1 MIGSVARPP
10 LPLGWCCPSAAVEHT
25 SAPPGRSSL
34 RCFPLASATLVW
46 FNFFPHP
53 PPLPSFGRFPS
64 RPPARR
70 AASAGAQRGAMP
82 PGPPLLR
89 ALLLLLLLLLLHFL
103 GAPARGAVY
112 TNHFLVELHG
122 GGPAEAERVAA
133 EHGFVGV
140 RKLPFLESG
149 YFFYYNGLPKARR
162 RRSLQHKLRLEKDSR
177 VRKAVQQEGFI
188 RRKRGY
194 RDINDIDINMNDPL
208 FTKQWYLINTGQADG
223 TPGLDLNV
231 AEAWELG
238 YTGKGVTIGI
248 MDDGI
253 DYLHPDLA
261 SNYNAKASY
270 DFSSNDPY
278 PYPRYTDDWF
288 NSHGTRCAGE
298 VSAAAN
304 NNICGVGV
312 AYNSKV
318 AGIRML
324 DQPFMTDIIEASSI
338 SHMPQVIDIYS
349 ASWGPTDNGKTVDGP
364 RELTLQA
371 MADGVNKGR
380 GGKGSIYVWA
390 SGDGGS
396 YDDCNCDGY
405 ASSMWTISINSAIND
420 GRTALYDESC
430 SSTLASTFSNGRK
443 RNPEAG
449 VATTDLYGNCTL
461 RHSGT
466 SAAAPEAAGVFALAL
481 EANLHLT
488 WRDMQHLT
496 VLTSKRN
503 QLHDEVHRWRRNG
516 VGLEF
521 NHLFGYGVLDAG
533 AMVKM
538 AKDWK
543 TVPERFHCVGGSI
556 QEPEKIPP
564 SGKLFLTLT
573 TNACEGKENFVRY
586 LEHVQAVI
594 TVNSTRRGDLNINMT
609 SPMGTK
615 SILLSRRPR
624 DDDSK
629 VGFDK
634 WPFMTTHT
642 WGEDPRGT
650 WALEMGFVGS
660 QPQQGVLKEWTLML
674 HGTQSAPYIDQIV
687 KDYQSKLAMSK
698 KEELEEELD
707 EAVERSLKSILS
719 KN

>member
-1 MIGSVARPP
+1 MPDMM
-10 LPLGWCCPSAAVEHT
+10 LG
-25 SAPPGRSSL
+25 SL
-34 RCFPLASATLVW
+34 RYGTAVGLILLNSLVLATQATEEGI
-46 FNFFPHP
+46 F
-53 PPLPSFGRFPS
+53 
-64 RPPARR
+64 
-70 AASAGAQRGAMP
+70 
-82 PGPPLLR
+82 
-89 ALLLLLLLLLLHFL
+89 
-103 GAPARGAVY
+103 
-112 TNHFLVELHG
+112 TNHLLVQLHEG
-122 GGPAEAERVAA
+122 AHDEAHQLAT
-133 EHGFVGV
+133 EHGFQSS
-140 RKLPFLESG
+140 RKLPFGEGL
-149 YFFYYNGLPKARR
+149 FHFYPQDTPQ
-162 RRSLQHKLRLEKDSR
+162 RRSKRSLRHRQRLEKDHR
-177 VRKAVQQEGFI
+177 VKNVLDQEGFG
-188 RRKRGY
+188 RQKRGY
-194 RDINDIDINMNDPL
+194 RSINEIDVKITDPL
-208 FTKQWYLINTGQADG
+208 FSKQWYLINTGQADG

-231 AEAWELG
+231 AEAWGLG
-238 YTGKGVTIGI
+238 YTGRGITIAI

-261 SNYNAKASY
+261 SNYNAEASY

-349 ASWGPTDNGKTVDGP
+349 ASWGPTDDGKTVDGP

-481 EANLHLT
+481 EANPNLT
-488 WRDMQHLT
+488 WRDMQHLS

-503 QLHDEVHRWRRNG
+503 QLHDEVHQWRRNG

-533 AMVKM
+533 GMVKM
-538 AKDWK
+538 AKEWK
-543 TVPERFHCVGGSI
+543 TVPERFHCVAGSLQDVHKI
-556 QEPEKIPP
+556 Q
-564 SGKLFLTLT
+564 SGDKLILAISTDS
-573 TNACEGKENFVRY
+573 CQGKDNFVRY

-594 TVNSTRRGDLNINMT
+594 TVNGSRRGDLNINMT

-624 DDDSK
+624 DDDAK

-634 WPFMTTHT
+634 WPFMTTQT

-650 WALEMGFVGS
+650 WVLEVGFQGNE
-660 QPQQGVLKEWTLML
+660 PQRGVLKEWTLML

-687 KDYQSKLAMSK
+687 RDYQSKLAMSK

-707 EAVERSLKSILS
+707 EAVERSLKSLLS

>member
-1 MIGSVARPP
+1 MKGGCVSQ
-10 LPLGWCCPSAAVEHT
+10 WKAAAGLLFCVMV
-25 SAPPGRSSL
+25 
-34 RCFPLASATLVW
+34 FASAE
-46 FNFFPHP
+46 
-53 PPLPSFGRFPS
+53 
-64 RPPARR
+64 RPV
-70 AASAGAQRGAMP
+70 
-82 PGPPLLR
+82 
-89 ALLLLLLLLLLHFL
+89 F
-103 GAPARGAVY
+103 
-112 TNHFLVELHG
+112 TNHFLVELHKG
-122 GGPAEAERVAA
+122 GEEEARQVAA
-133 EHGFVGV
+133 EHGFGV
-140 RKLPFLESG
+140 RKLPFTEGL
-149 YFFYYNGLPKARR
+149 YHFYHNGLAKAKR
-162 RRSLQHKLRLEKDSR
+162 RRSLQHKQQLERDPR
-177 VRKAVQQEGFI
+177 VKMALQQEGFD
-188 RRKRGY
+188 RKKRGY
-194 RDINDIDINMNDPL
+194 RDINEIDINMNDPL

-261 SNYNAKASY
+261 SNYNAEASY
-270 DFSSNDPY
+270 DFSGNDPY

-338 SHMPQVIDIYS
+338 SHMPQRIDIYS

-481 EANLHLT
+481 EANLGLT

-503 QLHDEVHRWRRNG
+503 QLHDEVHQWRRNG

-543 TVPERFHCVGGSI
+543 TVPERFHCVGGSV
-556 QEPEKIPP
+556 QDPEKIP
-564 SGKLFLTLT
+564 STGKLVLTLT
-573 TNACEGKENFVRY
+573 TDACEGKENFVRY

-594 TVNSTRRGDLNINMT
+594 TVNASRRGDLNINMT

-629 VGFDK
+629 VV
-634 WPFMTTHT
+634 
-642 WGEDPRGT
+642 R
-650 WALEMGFVGS
+650 
-660 QPQQGVLKEWTLML
+660 
-674 HGTQSAPYIDQIV
+674 
-687 KDYQSKLAMSK
+687 DYQSKLAMSK

-707 EAVERSLKSILS
+707 EAVERSLKSILHE
-719 KN
+719 N

>member
-1 MIGSVARPP
+1 MRWG
-10 LPLGWCCPSAAVEHT
+10 C
-25 SAPPGRSSL
+25 
-34 RCFPLASATLVW
+34 
-46 FNFFPHP
+46 
-53 PPLPSFGRFPS
+53 
-64 RPPARR
+64 
-70 AASAGAQRGAMP
+70 ASAGATLA
-82 PGPPLLR
+82 
-89 ALLLLLLLLLLHFL
+89 FL
-103 GAPARGAVY
+103 FLNAVVFTASSAEERVY
-112 TNHFLVELHG
+112 TNEFLVQLQDSG
-122 GGPAEAERVAA
+122 EAAAKEVAA
-133 EHGFVGV
+133 ERGFTGV
-140 RKLPFLESG
+140 RKVPFGEGLYQFTHSG
-149 YFFYYNGLPKARR
+149 IPKTRQ
-162 RRSLQHKLRLEKDSR
+162 RRSIHHKRHLEKDPR
-177 VRKAVQQEGFI
+177 VIHVSQQEAFE

-194 RDINDIDINMNDPL
+194 RRISDIDVDMNDPL
-208 FTKQWYLINTGQADG
+208 FSKQWYLINTGQADG

-238 YTGKGVTIGI
+238 YTGKGVTIAI

-261 SNYNAKASY
+261 ENYNAEASY

-304 NNICGVGV
+304 DNVCGVGV
-312 AYNSKV
+312 AYSSKV

-338 SHMPQVIDIYS
+338 SHMPQTIDIYS
-349 ASWGPTDNGKTVDGP
+349 ASWGPTDDGKTVDGP

-380 GGKGSIYVWA
+380 NGKGSIYVWA

-449 VATTDLYGNCTL
+449 VVGAVPLC
-461 RHSGT
+461 SIC
-466 SAAAPEAAGVFALAL
+466 PALP
-481 EANLHLT
+481 NLT
-488 WRDMQHLT
+488 WRDMQHLS

-533 AMVKM
+533 AMVKL

-543 TVPERFHCVGGSI
+543 TVPERFHCIAGSI
-556 QEPEKIPP
+556 QEPQTITSED
-564 SGKLFLTLT
+564 KLVLTIT
-573 TNACEGKENFVRY
+573 TDACEGKANFARY

-594 TVNSTRRGDLNINMT
+594 TVNSTRRGDLNLNMT
-609 SPMGTK
+609 SPTGTK

-650 WALEMGFVGS
+650 WTLEVGFTGGTA
-660 QPQQGVLKEWTLML
+660 QKGVLKEWTLML

-687 KDYQSKLAMSK
+687 RDYQSKLAMSK

-707 EAVERSLKSILS
+707 EAVERSLKSLL
-719 KN
+719 KENEPY

>member
-1 MIGSVARPP
+1 M
-10 LPLGWCCPSAAVEHT
+10 
-25 SAPPGRSSL
+25 
-34 RCFPLASATLVW
+34 
-46 FNFFPHP
+46 
-53 PPLPSFGRFPS
+53 
-64 RPPARR
+64 PA
-70 AASAGAQRGAMP
+70 
-82 PGPPLLR
+82 GPPLLR
-89 ALLLLLLLLLLHFL
+89 GSLLLLFLLHFL

-112 TNHFLVELHG
+112 TNHFLVELYDG
-122 GGPAEAERVAA
+122 GQAEAERVAA
-133 EHGFVGV
+133 EHGFGGV
-140 RKLPFLESG
+140 RKLPFLDSG
-149 YFFYYNGLPKARR
+149 YFFYHNGLAKARR

-177 VRKAVQQEGFI
+177 DALLEQLRVLRVGAWWLRAAAAAGWLQAPSALSGKQWSTRLSRRQAASGEVAKQSGTGCGQRRQLGKKQDRREKKVRKAVQQEGFS

-564 SGKLFLTLT
+564 TGKLVLTLT
-573 TNACEGKENFVRY
+573 TDACEGKENFVRY

-615 SILLSRRPR
+615 SILLSWRPR

-650 WALEMGFVGS
+650 WALEIGFVGS
-660 QPQQGVLKEWTLML
+660 QPQRGVLKEWTLML

>member
-1 MIGSVARPP
+1 MKGGCVSQ
-10 LPLGWCCPSAAVEHT
+10 WKAAAGLLFCAMV
-25 SAPPGRSSL
+25 
-34 RCFPLASATLVW
+34 FASAE
-46 FNFFPHP
+46 
-53 PPLPSFGRFPS
+53 
-64 RPPARR
+64 RPV
-70 AASAGAQRGAMP
+70 
-82 PGPPLLR
+82 
-89 ALLLLLLLLLLHFL
+89 F
-103 GAPARGAVY
+103 
-112 TNHFLVELHG
+112 TNHFLVELHKG
-122 GGPAEAERVAA
+122 GEEEARQVAA
-133 EHGFVGV
+133 EHGFGV
-140 RKLPFLESG
+140 RKLPFTEGL
-149 YFFYYNGLPKARR
+149 YHFYHNGLAKAKR
-162 RRSLQHKLRLEKDSR
+162 RRSLHHRQQLERDPRVKLAL
-177 VRKAVQQEGFI
+177 QQEGFD
-188 RRKRGY
+188 RKKRGY
-194 RDINDIDINMNDPL
+194 RDINEIDINMNDPL

-261 SNYNAKASY
+261 SNYVKMDSSAATTAQE
-270 DFSSNDPY
+270 DWSSN
-278 PYPRYTDDWF
+278 WW

-338 SHMPQVIDIYS
+338 SHMPQLIDIYS

-481 EANLHLT
+481 EANLGLT

-503 QLHDEVHRWRRNG
+503 QLHDEVHQWRRNG

-543 TVPERFHCVGGSI
+543 TVPERFHCVGGSV
-556 QEPEKIPP
+556 QDPEKIPP
-564 SGKLFLTLT
+564 TGKLVLTLT
-573 TNACEGKENFVRY
+573 TDACEGKENFVRY

-594 TVNSTRRGDLNINMT
+594 TVNATRRGDLNINMT

-642 WGEDPRGT
+642 WGEDARGT
-650 WALEMGFVGS
+650 WTLELGFVGS
-660 QPQQGVLKEWTLML
+660 APQKGVLKEWTLML
-674 HGTQSAPYIDQIV
+674 HGTQSAPYIDQV
-687 KDYQSKLAMSK
+687 VRDYQSKLAMSK

-707 EAVERSLKSILS
+707 EAVERSLKSILRE
-719 KN
+719 N

>member
-1 MIGSVARPP
+1 
-10 LPLGWCCPSAAVEHT
+10 
-25 SAPPGRSSL
+25 
-34 RCFPLASATLVW
+34 
-46 FNFFPHP
+46 
-53 PPLPSFGRFPS
+53 
-64 RPPARR
+64 
-70 AASAGAQRGAMP
+70 
-82 PGPPLLR
+82 
-89 ALLLLLLLLLLHFL
+89 
-103 GAPARGAVY
+103 
-112 TNHFLVELHG
+112 
-122 GGPAEAERVAA
+122 
-133 EHGFVGV
+133 
-140 RKLPFLESG
+140 
-149 YFFYYNGLPKARR
+149 
-162 RRSLQHKLRLEKDSR
+162 
-177 VRKAVQQEGFI
+177 
-188 RRKRGY
+188 
-194 RDINDIDINMNDPL
+194 
-208 FTKQWYLINTGQADG
+208 
-223 TPGLDLNV
+223 
-231 AEAWELG
+231 
-238 YTGKGVTIGI
+238 
-248 MDDGI
+248 
-253 DYLHPDLA
+253 
-261 SNYNAKASY
+261 
-270 DFSSNDPY
+270 
-278 PYPRYTDDWF
+278 
-288 NSHGTRCAGE
+288 
-298 VSAAAN
+298 
-304 NNICGVGV
+304 
-312 AYNSKV
+312 
-318 AGIRML
+318 ML

-349 ASWGPTDNGKTVDGP
+349 ASWGPTDDGKTVDGP

-466 SAAAPEAAGVFALAL
+466 SAAAPEAAGVFALAI
-481 EANLHLT
+481 EANPNLT
-488 WRDMQHLT
+488 WRDMQHLS

-503 QLHDEVHRWRRNG
+503 QLHDEVHQWRRNG

-533 AMVKM
+533 GMVKM
-538 AKDWK
+538 AKEWK
-543 TVPERFHCVGGSI
+543 TVPERFHCVAGSI
-556 QEPEKIPP
+556 QDAHKIQ
-564 SGKLFLTLT
+564 SGNKLVLAITAE
-573 TNACEGKENFVRY
+573 ACQGKDNFVRY
-586 LEHVQAVI
+586 LEHVQAVV
-594 TVNSTRRGDLNINMT
+594 TVNASRRGDLNINMT

-624 DDDSK
+624 DDNSK

-650 WALEMGFVGS
+650 WVLEVGFQGEE
-660 QPQQGVLKEWTLML
+660 PQHGALKEWTLML

-687 KDYQSKLAMSK
+687 RDYQSKLAMSK

-707 EAVERSLKSILS
+707 EAVERSLKSLLS
-719 KN
+719 KNN

>member
-1 MIGSVARPP
+1 MQN
-10 LPLGWCCPSAAVEHT
+10 C
-25 SAPPGRSSL
+25 
-34 RCFPLASATLVW
+34 
-46 FNFFPHP
+46 
-53 PPLPSFGRFPS
+53 
-64 RPPARR
+64 
-70 AASAGAQRGAMP
+70 
-82 PGPPLLR
+82 
-89 ALLLLLLLLLLHFL
+89 
-103 GAPARGAVY
+103 
-112 TNHFLVELHG
+112 
-122 GGPAEAERVAA
+122 
-133 EHGFVGV
+133 
-140 RKLPFLESG
+140 
-149 YFFYYNGLPKARR
+149 
-162 RRSLQHKLRLEKDSR
+162 
-177 VRKAVQQEGFI
+177 
-188 RRKRGY
+188 
-194 RDINDIDINMNDPL
+194 
-208 FTKQWYLINTGQADG
+208 
-223 TPGLDLNV
+223 
-231 AEAWELG
+231 
-238 YTGKGVTIGI
+238 
-248 MDDGI
+248 
-253 DYLHPDLA
+253 
-261 SNYNAKASY
+261 
-270 DFSSNDPY
+270 
-278 PYPRYTDDWF
+278 
-288 NSHGTRCAGE
+288 HGTRCAGE

-312 AYNSKV
+312 AYGSKV
-318 AGIRML
+318 AGIWML

-338 SHMPQVIDIYS
+338 SHMPQLIDIYS

-481 EANLHLT
+481 EANLGLT

-503 QLHDEVHRWRRNG
+503 QLHDEVHQWRRNG

-538 AKDWK
+538 ARDWK
-543 TVPERFHCVGGSI
+543 TVPERFHCVGGSVQDPDCHGQHN
-556 QEPEKIPP
+556 QERGPEHQHD
-564 SGKLFLTLT
+564 
-573 TNACEGKENFVRY
+573 V
-586 LEHVQAVI
+586 
-594 TVNSTRRGDLNINMT
+594 
-609 SPMGTK
+609 PMGTE

-624 DDDSK
+624 EDDAK

-642 WGEDPRGT
+642 WGEDARGT
-650 WALEMGFVGS
+650 WTLELGFVGS
-660 QPQQGVLKEWTLML
+660 APQKGVLKEWTLML
-674 HGTQSAPYIDQIV
+674 HGTQSALYIDQV
-687 KDYQSKLAMSK
+687 VRDYQSKLAMSK

-707 EAVERSLKSILS
+707 EAVQRSLKSILG
-719 KN
+719 KD

>member
-1 MIGSVARPP
+1 MKGGCASQ
-10 LPLGWCCPSAAVEHT
+10 WKAAAGLLFCVMV
-25 SAPPGRSSL
+25 
-34 RCFPLASATLVW
+34 FASAK
-46 FNFFPHP
+46 
-53 PPLPSFGRFPS
+53 
-64 RPPARR
+64 RPV
-70 AASAGAQRGAMP
+70 
-82 PGPPLLR
+82 
-89 ALLLLLLLLLLHFL
+89 F
-103 GAPARGAVY
+103 
-112 TNHFLVELHG
+112 TNNFLVELHKG
-122 GGPAEAERVAA
+122 GEEEARQVAA
-133 EHGFVGV
+133 EHGFGV
-140 RKLPFLESG
+140 RKLPFTEGL
-149 YFFYYNGLPKARR
+149 YHFYHNGLAKARR
-162 RRSLQHKLRLEKDSR
+162 KRSLHHKQLLERDPR
-177 VRKAVQQEGFI
+177 VKMALQQEGFQ
-188 RRKRGY
+188 RKKRGY
-194 RDINDIDINMNDPL
+194 RDINEIDINMNDPL

-261 SNYNAKASY
+261 SNYNAEASY

-338 SHMPQVIDIYS
+338 SHMPQLIDIYS

-466 SAAAPEAAGVFALAL
+466 SAG
-481 EANLHLT
+481 
-488 WRDMQHLT
+488 DMQHLT

-503 QLHDEVHRWRRNG
+503 QLHDEVHQWRRNG

-543 TVPERFHCVGGSI
+543 TVPERFHCVGGSV
-556 QEPEKIPP
+556 QDPEKIP
-564 SGKLFLTLT
+564 STGKLVLTLT
-573 TNACEGKENFVRY
+573 TDACEGKENFVRY

-594 TVNSTRRGDLNINMT
+594 TVNATRRGDLNINMT

-642 WGEDPRGT
+642 WGEDARGT
-650 WALEMGFVGS
+650 WTLELGFVGS
-660 QPQQGVLKEWTLML
+660 APQKGVLKEWTLML
-674 HGTQSAPYIDQIV
+674 HGTQSAPYIDQV
-687 KDYQSKLAMSK
+687 VRDYQSKLAMSK

-707 EAVERSLKSILS
+707 EAVERSLKSILH

>member
-1 MIGSVARPP
+1 MEGGCGSQ
-10 LPLGWCCPSAAVEHT
+10 WKAAGLLFCVMV
-25 SAPPGRSSL
+25 
-34 RCFPLASATLVW
+34 FASAE
-46 FNFFPHP
+46 
-53 PPLPSFGRFPS
+53 
-64 RPPARR
+64 RPV
-70 AASAGAQRGAMP
+70 
-82 PGPPLLR
+82 
-89 ALLLLLLLLLLHFL
+89 F
-103 GAPARGAVY
+103 
-112 TNHFLVELHG
+112 TNHFLVELHKDG
-122 GGPAEAERVAA
+122 EEEARQVAA
-133 EHGFVGV
+133 EHGFGV
-140 RKLPFLESG
+140 RKLPFAEGL
-149 YFFYYNGLPKARR
+149 YHFYHNGLAKAKR
-162 RRSLQHKLRLEKDSR
+162 RRSLHHKRQLERDPRIKM
-177 VRKAVQQEGFI
+177 ALQQEGFD
-188 RRKRGY
+188 RKKRGY
-194 RDINDIDINMNDPL
+194 RDINEIDINMNDPL
-208 FTKQWYLINTGQADG
+208 FTKQWYLFNTGQADG

-261 SNYNAKASY
+261 YNYNSDASY

-298 VSAAAN
+298 VSAAAS

-338 SHMPQVIDIYS
+338 SHMPQLIDIYS

-449 VATTDLYGNCTL
+449 V
-461 RHSGT
+461 
-466 SAAAPEAAGVFALAL
+466 
-481 EANLHLT
+481 
-488 WRDMQHLT
+488 
-496 VLTSKRN
+496 RN
-503 QLHDEVHRWRRNG
+503 QLHDEVHQWRRNG

-543 TVPERFHCVGGSI
+543 TVPERFHCVGGSV
-556 QEPEKIPP
+556 QNPEKIPP
-564 SGKLFLTLT
+564 TGKLVLTLK

-594 TVNSTRRGDLNINMT
+594 TVNATRRGDLNINMT

-642 WGEDPRGT
+642 WGEDARGT
-650 WALEMGFVGS
+650 WTLELGFVGS
-660 QPQQGVLKEWTLML
+660 APQKGLLKEWTLML
-674 HGTQSAPYIDQIV
+674 HGTQSAPYIDQV
-687 KDYQSKLAMSK
+687 VRDYQSKLAMSK
-698 KEELEEELD
+698 KQELEEELD
-707 EAVERSLKSILS
+707 EAVERSLQSILR

>member
-1 MIGSVARPP
+1 M
-10 LPLGWCCPSAAVEHT
+10 LGFWRDGTALALILLSA
-25 SAPPGRSSL
+25 
-34 RCFPLASATLVW
+34 LV
-46 FNFFPHP
+46 
-53 PPLPSFGRFPS
+53 LI
-64 RPPARR
+64 
-70 AASAGAQRGAMP
+70 AAAGEE
-82 PGPPLLR
+82 LI
-89 ALLLLLLLLLLHFL
+89 FSD
-103 GAPARGAVY
+103 
-112 TNHFLVELHG
+112 HFLVQLHEG
-122 GGPAEAERVAA
+122 TNEDAHQLAL
-133 EHGFVGV
+133 EHGFGSA
-140 RKLPFLESG
+140 RKLPFGEGL
-149 YFFYYNGLPKARR
+149 FHFYPREVPKTRR
-162 RRSLQHKLRLEKDSR
+162 KRSLQQHRRLAEDHR
-177 VRKAVQQEGFI
+177 VKNVFLQEGFG
-188 RRKRGY
+188 RQKRGY
-194 RDINDIDINMNDPL
+194 REISNIEVNMSDPL
-208 FTKQWYLINTGQADG
+208 FTKQWYLN
-223 TPGLDLNV
+223 
-231 AEAWELG
+231 AEA
-238 YTGKGVTIGI
+238 
-248 MDDGI
+248 
-253 DYLHPDLA
+253 
-261 SNYNAKASY
+261 SF

-298 VSAAAN
+298 VSAVSN

-349 ASWGPTDNGKTVDGP
+349 ASWGPTDDGKTVDGP

-481 EANLHLT
+481 EANPNLM
-488 WRDMQHLT
+488 WRDLQHLT

-503 QLHDEVHRWRRNG
+503 KLHDEVHQWRRNG

-533 AMVKM
+533 GMVKL
-538 AKDWK
+538 AREWK
-543 TVPERFHCVGGSI
+543 TVPERFHCVAGSVQEIHKI
-556 QEPEKIPP
+556 Q
-564 SGKLFLTLT
+564 SGSKLVLSIT
-573 TNACEGKENFVRY
+573 TDACQGKDNFVRY

-594 TVNSTRRGDLNINMT
+594 TVNASRRGDININMT

-624 DDDSK
+624 DDDAK

-650 WALEMGFVGS
+650 WLLEVGFQGEA
-660 QPQQGVLKEWTLML
+660 PQSGAMKEWTLML
-674 HGTQSAPYIDQIV
+674 HGTQSAPYIDQV
-687 KDYQSKLAMSK
+687 VRDYQSKLAMSK

-707 EAVERSLKSILS
+707 EAVERSLKSLLS
-719 KN
+719 KSN

>member
-1 MIGSVARPP
+1 M
-10 LPLGWCCPSAAVEHT
+10 LGFCRDGKPFVLILLNALVVSKGAAEENV
-25 SAPPGRSSL
+25 
-34 RCFPLASATLVW
+34 F
-46 FNFFPHP
+46 
-53 PPLPSFGRFPS
+53 
-64 RPPARR
+64 
-70 AASAGAQRGAMP
+70 
-82 PGPPLLR
+82 
-89 ALLLLLLLLLLHFL
+89 
-103 GAPARGAVY
+103 
-112 TNHFLVELHG
+112 TNHLLVQLHEG
-122 GGPAEAERVAA
+122 TNDEAQQLAM
-133 EHGFVGV
+133 EHGFDSA
-140 RKLPFLESG
+140 RKLSFGDRL
-149 YFFYYNGLPKARR
+149 FHFYPGEDPQARQ
-162 RRSLQHKLRLEKDSR
+162 RRSLKRWQSLEKHYM
-177 VRKAVQQEGFI
+177 VKKVTHQEGFS
-188 RRKRGY
+188 RKKRGY
-194 RDINDIDINMNDPL
+194 RNIDDITVNMNDPL

-223 TPGLDLNV
+223 TPALDLNV
-231 AEAWELG
+231 AQAWELG
-238 YTGKGVTIGI
+238 FTGKGVTIAI

-261 SNYNAKASY
+261 ANYNAEASF

-298 VSAAAN
+298 VSAVAN

-338 SHMPQVIDIYS
+338 SHMPQAIDIYS
-349 ASWGPTDNGKTVDGP
+349 ASWGPTDDGRTVDGP

-380 GGKGSIYVWA
+380 GGRGSIYVWA

-396 YDDCNCDGY
+396 FDDCNCDGY

-443 RNPEAG
+443 RKPEAG

-481 EANLHLT
+481 EANPSLT
-488 WRDMQHLT
+488 WRDVQHLT

-533 AMVKM
+533 GMVNM
-538 AKDWK
+538 ALEWK
-543 TVPERFHCVGGSI
+543 TVPERFHCVAGSVQEVHKI
-556 QEPEKIPP
+556 Q
-564 SGKLFLTLT
+564 SGHKLLLSIT
-573 TNACEGKENFVRY
+573 TDACHGKDNFVRY
-586 LEHVQAVI
+586 LEHVQAVV
-594 TVNSTRRGDLNINMT
+594 TVNASRRGDLNINLT
-609 SPMGTK
+609 SPAGTK

-624 DDDSK
+624 DEDSK

-642 WGEDPRGT
+642 WGEDPRGP
-650 WALEMGFVGS
+650 WLLEVAFEGDA
-660 QPQQGVLKEWTLML
+660 PQRGVLKEWTLML
-674 HGTQSAPYIDQIV
+674 HGTQSAPYIDQMV
-687 KDYQSKLAMSK
+687 HGYQPKLAMSK
-698 KEELEEELD
+698 KEELEQELD
-707 EAVERSLKSILS
+707 EALERSLKSLLS
-719 KN
+719 ES

>member
-1 MIGSVARPP
+1 MPGLVAFLAGGQEQGAGRER
-10 LPLGWCCPSAAVEHT
+10 VE
-25 SAPPGRSSL
+25 SG
-34 RCFPLASATLVW
+34 V
-46 FNFFPHP
+46 
-53 PPLPSFGRFPS
+53 
-64 RPPARR
+64 
-70 AASAGAQRGAMP
+70 
-82 PGPPLLR
+82 
-89 ALLLLLLLLLLHFL
+89 
-103 GAPARGAVY
+103 
-112 TNHFLVELHG
+112 G
-122 GGPAEAERVAA
+122 GG
-133 EHGFVGV
+133 
-140 RKLPFLESG
+140 
-149 YFFYYNGLPKARR
+149 AR
-162 RRSLQHKLRLEKDSR
+162 SPSDDVKNVLD
-177 VRKAVQQEGFI
+177 QEGFG
-188 RRKRGY
+188 RQKRGY
-194 RDINDIDINMNDPL
+194 RSINEIHFKMTDPL
-208 FTKQWYLINTGQADG
+208 FSKQWYLINTGQADG

-231 AEAWELG
+231 AEAWGLG
-238 YTGKGVTIGI
+238 YTGRGITIAI

-261 SNYNAKASY
+261 SNYDRETGSRPAKLFNVNALTTVAGGMAGRSNAEASY

-349 ASWGPTDNGKTVDGP
+349 ASWGPTDDGKTVDGP

-481 EANLHLT
+481 EANPNLT
-488 WRDMQHLT
+488 WRDMQHLS

-503 QLHDEVHRWRRNG
+503 QLHDEVHQWRRNG

-533 AMVKM
+533 SMVKM
-538 AKDWK
+538 AKEWK
-543 TVPERFHCVGGSI
+543 TVPERFHCVAGSLQDVHGPPCPNELSAPSTPYHKARFLCVHARKTLAGDPHLDKAISLHHKI
-556 QEPEKIPP
+556 Q
-564 SGKLFLTLT
+564 SGDKLILAISTDS
-573 TNACEGKENFVRY
+573 CQGKDNFVRY
-586 LEHVQAVI
+586 LEHVQAVV
-594 TVNSTRRGDLNINMT
+594 TVNGSRRGDLNINMT

-615 SILLSRRPR
+615 SILLSCRPR
-624 DDDSK
+624 DDDAK

-650 WALEMGFVGS
+650 WVLEVGFQGDE
-660 QPQQGVLKEWTLML
+660 PQRGALKEWTLML

-687 KDYQSKLAMSK
+687 HDYQSKLAMSK

-707 EAVERSLKSILS
+707 EAVERSLKSLLS

>member
-1 MIGSVARPP
+1 MKGGCVSQ
-10 LPLGWCCPSAAVEHT
+10 WKAAAGLLFCVMV
-25 SAPPGRSSL
+25 
-34 RCFPLASATLVW
+34 FASAE
-46 FNFFPHP
+46 
-53 PPLPSFGRFPS
+53 
-64 RPPARR
+64 RPV
-70 AASAGAQRGAMP
+70 
-82 PGPPLLR
+82 
-89 ALLLLLLLLLLHFL
+89 F
-103 GAPARGAVY
+103 
-112 TNHFLVELHG
+112 TNHFLVELHKG
-122 GGPAEAERVAA
+122 GEEEARQVAA
-133 EHGFVGV
+133 EHGFGV
-140 RKLPFLESG
+140 RKLPFTDGL
-149 YFFYYNGLPKARR
+149 YHFYHNGLAKAKR
-162 RRSLQHKLRLEKDSR
+162 RRSLHHKQQLERDPR
-177 VRKAVQQEGFI
+177 VKMALQQEGFD
-188 RRKRGY
+188 RKKRGY
-194 RDINDIDINMNDPL
+194 RDINEIDINMNDPL

-261 SNYNAKASY
+261 SNYNAEASY
-270 DFSSNDPY
+270 DFSGNDPY

-288 NSHGTRCAGE
+288 NSPHHLLPRGAR
-298 VSAAAN
+298 
-304 NNICGVGV
+304 
-312 AYNSKV
+312 
-318 AGIRML
+318 GIWWPPSL
-324 DQPFMTDIIEASSI
+324 CPP
-338 SHMPQVIDIYS
+338 PQ
-349 ASWGPTDNGKTVDGP
+349 
-364 RELTLQA
+364 
-371 MADGVNKGR
+371 GR

-481 EANLHLT
+481 EANLGLT
-488 WRDMQHLT
+488 WRDIQHLT

-503 QLHDEVHRWRRNG
+503 QLHDEVHQWRRNG

-543 TVPERFHCVGGSI
+543 TVPERFHCVGGSV
-556 QEPEKIPP
+556 QDPEKIP
-564 SGKLFLTLT
+564 STGKLVLTLT
-573 TNACEGKENFVRY
+573 TDACEGKENFVRY

-594 TVNSTRRGDLNINMT
+594 TVNASRRGDLNINMT

-642 WGEDPRGT
+642 WGEDARGT
-650 WALEMGFVGS
+650 WTLELGFVGS
-660 QPQQGVLKEWTLML
+660 TPQKGVLKEWTLML
-674 HGTQSAPYIDQIV
+674 HGTQSAPYIDQV
-687 KDYQSKLAMSK
+687 VRDYQSKLAMSK

-707 EAVERSLKSILS
+707 EAVERSLKSILRE
-719 KN
+719 N